1 MILDIATLL
10 GNLIIKE
17 LLYDTRYRHF
27 VGKFN
32 Y

>member
-17 LLYDTRYRHF
+17 LLYDTRYGHF
-27 VGKFN
+27 VEKFN

>member
-1 MILDIATLL
+1 MILDMATLL
-10 GNLIIKE
+10 RNLIIKE

-27 VGKFN
+27 AAKIN